1 MFASLIGTPG
11 LLKGDV
17 QVWDLSKWENSSQA
31 RSAVEIHIAGMEE
44 LDVVTRLIPELYIRF
59 VEDQLKTSKQ
69 TNDFMIHEKY
79 LIDDDDGDK
88 ICYSKDR
95 GKMTSLLVCLRFTTE
110 RPPTEVK

>member
-1 MFASLIGTPG
+1 
-11 LLKGDV
+11 
-17 QVWDLSKWENSSQA
+17 
-31 RSAVEIHIAGMEE
+31 
-44 LDVVTRLIPELYIRF
+44 
-59 VEDQLKTSKQ
+59 
-69 TNDFMIHEKY
+69 MIHEKY